1 MGGLSRGIASG
12 HGLNLCNGVTR
23 TDSVSLG
30 DCSGD
35 GRGLNYSDGC
45 GHIACHGYGCGDL
58 YAPHGFASGFAIGEG
73 SGSFYGDG

>member
-1 MGGLSRGIASG
+1 MGGLSKGVASG
-12 HGLNLCNGVTR
+12 DGLDRCNGVAH
-23 TDSVSLG
+23 VGNG

-35 GRGLNYSDGC
+35 GRGLNYYDGC
-45 GHIACHGYGCGDL
+45 GHSTCHGYGCGDL